1 LEKWLHIEEFITFP
15 KVTFYTVR
23 FEKDMQK
30 DEMSETEK
38 FLNQFADNPAY
49 RHELNQMLGFLR
61 DLGEVDSA
69 QEWWFRHERNAQA
82 LPPDKKNRKRH
93 KAFDFLPDNEYK
105 LRLYCLRLSDSVVIL
120 FNGGLKTHNDPEKCP
135 NVAPHFRNAQTFAKK
150 INKQLNDRNFLLSI
164 KNLRSDAELA
174 FEY

>member
-1 LEKWLHIEEFITFP
+1 LEKWLHIEEFITFS

-23 FEKDMQK
+23 FERDLKK
-30 DEMSETEK
+30 DEMSETDK
-38 FLNQFADNPAY
+38 FLNQFMDDPVY
-49 RHELNQMLGFLR
+49 KHELNKILEFLR

-69 QEWWFRHERNAQA
+69 REWWFRHERNAQA
-82 LPPDKKNRKRH
+82 LPPNKRNRKRH
-93 KAFDFLPDNEYK
+93 KSFDSFPSNEYK

-120 FNGGLKTHNDPEKCP
+120 FNGGLKTHYDPEKCP

-150 INKQLNDRNFLLSI
+150 INQKLKDKDFLLSGR
-164 KNLRSDAELA
+164 NLRSDGELA

>member
-1 LEKWLHIEEFITFP
+1 LEKWLHIEEFITFS
-15 KVTFYTVR
+15 KVTFYTLR
-23 FEKDMQK
+23 FESNLKK

-38 FLNQFADNPAY
+38 FLNQFVDDPVY
-49 RHELNQMLGFLR
+49 KHELDRMLVFLR

-69 QEWWFRHERNAQA
+69 REWYFRHERNAQA

-93 KAFDFLPDNEYK
+93 KSFDLLPDNEYK

-135 NVAPHFRNAQTFAKK
+135 NVAPHFRNAQIFAKK
-150 INKQLNDRNFLLSI
+150 INEKLKDKDFILSK
-164 KNLRSDAELA
+164 KNLRSYDELA